1 MSPDSE
7 SKPTWLGFV
16 RVKDLDD
23 SIERALAAGGEV
35 LFAPE
40 EGVERDIAV
49 IADPFGAPVGLMT
62 WTFEDDEAKAEEWP
76 QQ

>member
-1 MSPDSE
+1 VE
-7 SKPTWLGFV
+7 
-16 RVKDLDD
+16 DLDD

-35 LFAPE
+35 LLAPE

-62 WTFEDDEAKAEEWP
+62 WTFEEEEGKTEEGP